1 MPVAR
6 KRPCCICHRWFRPDN
21 RVGSRQRTCS
31 KPACQASRR
40 GKKQAGWRARNPDY
54 FRARRMQARGARERP
69 PEPLRLPAPL
79 DQLPWDIAQSEFGVQ
94 GADFIGGMGALLLRS
109 GQFQFKPYVVDST
122 VDSATLLRPAVQ
134 SQIKAGAYSGGSGA
148 EDAGYAAGI
157 SSTGAAAGA
166 SSGAPA

>member
-21 RVGSRQRTCS
+21 RIGSRQH
-31 KPACQASRR
+31 ACGKAECEALRR
-40 GKKQAGWRARNPDY
+40 RKKQAAWRARNPDV
-54 FRARRMQARGARERP
+54 FRARRIQARGARERP
-69 PEPLRLPAPL
+69 PEPLRLPPPL

-94 GADFIGGMGALLLRS
+94 GADFIGVLGALLLHS
-109 GQFQFKPYVVDST
+109 AQSEFKPYRIDST
-122 VDSATLLRPAVQ
+122 VDSATLRRPSVQ
-134 SQIKAGAYSGGSGA
+134 SQIEAGAYSGGSGA